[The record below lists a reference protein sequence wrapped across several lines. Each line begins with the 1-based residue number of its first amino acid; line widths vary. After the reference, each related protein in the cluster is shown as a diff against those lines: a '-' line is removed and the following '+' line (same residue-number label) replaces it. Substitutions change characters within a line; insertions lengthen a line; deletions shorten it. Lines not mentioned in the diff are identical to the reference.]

1 MAWTGAPPISLGDLP
16 APIPEGLAQQGTVVD
31 LTEEL
36 AVLSQLVSREAD
48 LPTGDGVVP
57 DPR

>member
-1 MAWTGAPPISLGDLP
+1 LP
-16 APIPEGLAQQGTVVD
+16 APLPEGLAQQGTVVD